1 MQEFRL
7 IQRIYRWNQSMQ
19 DEELPEVLSQAIVC
33 PRDKLPLKRKGPFLL
48 CPNGHD
54 YPIVHGVPV
63 LLVAGCEQTIDVANA
78 SLAVA
83 RRVATGETPEDPLF
97 TATLGI
103 NEEERQGVLAEVRQ
117 AGASVDPVAKFMI
130 GATNGILYRDLI
142 GKIGEYPI
150 PGLRLSRG
158 VGKQLLDVGC
168 NWGRWSVAAA
178 RLGYRA
184 VGLDPSL
191 GAVLAA
197 RRITKQLGL
206 EAHFVVGDARFL
218 PFASHSF
225 DVVFSYSVIQHFS
238 EQDARTAV
246 AEVGRVLKPG
256 RTSLIQM
263 PNKFGLRC
271 LFHQMRRRFRQP
283 AGFEVRYQSIRQL
296 GNLFSSAIG
305 PTQFSAD
312 CFFGIGLQATD
323 LRFMPFGRR
332 CLIRASEFLRVLSDH
347 VPILTHLADSLYIAS
362 VKPAQLTSD

>member
-206 EAHFVVGDARFL
+206 EAHFVVGDARANRMPRSTDVIGAPQAMPPGSTVHPTWLFEIHGQAL
-218 PFASHSF
+218 WGFAF
-225 DVVFSYSVIQHFS
+225 
-238 EQDARTAV
+238 
-246 AEVGRVLKPG
+246 
-256 RTSLIQM
+256 QM
-263 PNKFGLRC
+263 LLDRPCGTVTRN
-271 LFHQMRRRFRQP
+271 
-283 AGFEVRYQSIRQL
+283 
-296 GNLFSSAIG
+296 
-305 PTQFSAD
+305 
-312 CFFGIGLQATD
+312 
-323 LRFMPFGRR
+323 
-332 CLIRASEFLRVLSDH
+332 
-347 VPILTHLADSLYIAS
+347 
-362 VKPAQLTSD
+362 